1 MNRHSIARSIPG
13 LLTLLSLGSCG
24 AFADD
29 EETAINKVDD
39 LVGCIERVHVETEV
53 AKDIVRESVASL
65 EALADHDFNGDAATA
80 YTDFMGAIKRAER
93 QSERLRGTVGPM
105 KAASEPVFQQWA
117 NDLSGFSS
125 PRMRHLSEQR
135 LGTTRDRYNAIVSA
149 IDPAQSAFEVFNQ
162 GMRDIA
168 LFLGHDFNPVA
179 VAEIEQ
185 DIHALANLASEL
197 DGRFNTCLMAARTY
211 LDTSAMPGATPA
223 PVPGAA
229 PPQGPPSPGR
239 D

>member
-1 MNRHSIARSIPG
+1 VNRHSIASSIPG
-13 LLTLLSLGSCG
+13 LLALLSLTSCG

-53 AKDIVRESVASL
+53 AKDVVRESVASL
-65 EALADHDFNGDAATA
+65 EALAAHNFNGDVATA
-80 YTDFMGAIKRAER
+80 YTDFMAAIKRSER
-93 QSERLRGTVGPM
+93 QSERLRSTVMPM
-105 KAASEPVFQQWA
+105 KEASEPVFQQWA

-135 LGTTRDRYNAIVSA
+135 LATTRERYNAIVAA
-149 IDPAQSAFEVFNQ
+149 IDPAQSAFEVFTR

-179 VAEIEQ
+179 VSEIEQ

-197 DGRFNTCLMAARTY
+197 DGRFDTCLMVARTY
-211 LDTSAMPGATPA
+211 LDTSAMPSTPA
-223 PVPGAA
+223 APGAA
-229 PPQGPPSPGR
+229 PPQGPPTPGR